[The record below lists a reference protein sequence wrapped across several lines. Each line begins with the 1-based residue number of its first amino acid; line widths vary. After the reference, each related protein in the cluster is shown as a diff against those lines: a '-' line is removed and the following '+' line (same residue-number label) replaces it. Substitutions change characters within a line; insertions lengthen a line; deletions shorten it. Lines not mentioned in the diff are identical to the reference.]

1 MTYTTDELNEMVEF
15 ADEFLS
21 DKTNQVIVDSGWDDL
36 LRAEIDEYAGNY
48 FNRVDDELFEKLV
61 LTVRHRSKLEARK

>member
-21 DKTNQVIVDSGWDDL
+21 DKTNQAIVDSGWDDI

-48 FNRVDDELFEKLV
+48 FDCVDDELFEKLV
-61 LTVRHRSKLEARK
+61 DTVRHRSKLETKK